1 MSTRSLSRL
10 TAKARQ
16 SSRTRARLL
25 RVARQAFAAQGYAG
39 AALLTIARRAGVTT
53 GAVYHQ
59 YGDKKGLFRAVLEDL
74 ESERLERVIEE
85 SRRRAGRQSW
95 KRLTAAMEVLLD
107 SFSDP
112 AVRQIIMID
121 GPSVLGMTAWYE
133 LRNRRVLSHLAEAL
147 ELQMELG
154 EVAREPAAALA
165 MTLMGAVTSAG
176 MFIAHAEDK
185 EAARKLAGGAVLRL
199 VERLRVRVNSTKD

>member
-1 MSTRSLSRL
+1 MSTVAAAPR
-10 TAKARQ
+10 TEKARQ

-25 RVARQAFAAQGYAG
+25 RVARKAFAAQGYAG
-39 AALLTIARRAGVTT
+39 ASLDTVARRAGVTT

-74 ESERLERVIEE
+74 ESERLERVLDE
-85 SRRRAGRQSW
+85 SRRRAGRAGRQSW
-95 KRLTAAMEVLLD
+95 RRLVAAVEVLLD

-121 GPSVLGMTAWYE
+121 GPAVLGMTAWYE
-133 LRNRRVLSHLAEAL
+133 LRNRRVLSHLTEAL
-147 ELQMELG
+147 EFQMQLG
-154 EVAREPAAALA
+154 EIAPEPAAALA
-165 MTLMGAVTSAG
+165 MVLLGALTSAG

-185 EAARKLAGGAVLRL
+185 TAARKLAGGAALRL
-199 VERLRVRVNSTKD
+199 VDRLRVR